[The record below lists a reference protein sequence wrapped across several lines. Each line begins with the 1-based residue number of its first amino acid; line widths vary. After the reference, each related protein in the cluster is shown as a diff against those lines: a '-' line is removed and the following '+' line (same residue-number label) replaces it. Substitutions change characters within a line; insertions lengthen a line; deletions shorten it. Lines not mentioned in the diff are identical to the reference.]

1 MDLQGLLD
9 YGKYQMPYADLELLY
24 STSDEIKARLIME
37 VGSARG
43 CSSIALGT
51 VAKKYDGEMQCVEYR
66 NIPEWHVNIAH
77 YDLTDIVR
85 LINKPSPWVDSHEI
99 NYPLDYFFIDGCHSY
114 LAALV
119 DFYWGYHYVRQ
130 GGLIAFHDYHSPHN
144 EVMPAINRI
153 LESRIPIEELA
164 RSVSG
169 KGLIVFKKKGKYAIK
184 A

>member
-1 MDLQGLLD
+1 MDLQRLLD
-9 YGKYQMPYADLELLY
+9 YGKYQMPYPDLELLY
-24 STSDEIKARLIME
+24 STADKIKAKAIME
-37 VGSARG
+37 IGSHRG

-51 VAKKYDGEMQCVEYR
+51 VAKKYGGKMHCIECRKV
-66 NIPEWHVNIAH
+66 PEWHVNIAH
-77 YDLTDIVR
+77 YGLTDTVR
-85 LINKPSPWVDSHEI
+85 LINKSSPWVDSHEV

-119 DFYWGYHYVRQ
+119 DFYWGYRYVRQ

-144 EVMPAINRI
+144 EVMPAIDQI
-153 LESRIPIEELA
+153 LKSGVKIQELA

-169 KGLIVFKKKGKYAIK
+169 KGLIVFKKKGEYAVK